1 MFWIFTPVLSA
12 KSPKASRTKKWREMK
27 DVRVFS
33 LARSV
38 TLKENCGLE
47 FQERR
52 GIEGQF

>member
-1 MFWIFTPVLSA
+1 LAPHSCIISEECEIIQNQ
-12 KSPKASRTKKWREMK
+12 KWREMK